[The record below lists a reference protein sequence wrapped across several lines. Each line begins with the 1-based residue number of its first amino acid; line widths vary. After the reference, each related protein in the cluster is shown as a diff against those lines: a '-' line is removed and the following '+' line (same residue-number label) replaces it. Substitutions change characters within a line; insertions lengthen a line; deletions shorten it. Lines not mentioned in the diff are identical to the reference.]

1 MKEQNSIVKNNK
13 VALITGGTGGIGSAI
28 CERLYKDG
36 FTLVA
41 NYKDFDKAMKWREEA
56 KKWRDNQMQM
66 GIDVKIVEGDIADY
80 KSAERMVK
88 EITDEIGP
96 IQVLVNNAG
105 ITRDTPLHKMV
116 PEQWFEVINTNLN
129 SVFICSRLVIEGMIA
144 KGWGRIISISS
155 VNGQKG
161 QFGQTNYATAKAG
174 MYGFTKS
181 LALEVAK
188 KGITVNTVSPGYI
201 GTSMVM
207 AIREDIRNKIIDQVP
222 MGRLGEPKEIA
233 AAISYLASE
242 DANYITGS
250 DISVNGGLY
259 MSR

>member
-1 MKEQNSIVKNNK
+1 MNESKSIVKNNK

-28 CERLYKDG
+28 CERLYRDG

-41 NYKDFDKAMKWREEA
+41 NYRDFDKAMKWREEA
-56 KKWRDNQMQM
+56 KKWRDDQLKM
-66 GIDVKIVEGDIADY
+66 GIDVKIVEGDISDFA
-80 KSAERMVK
+80 SAQRMIK
-88 EITDEIGP
+88 EIEEEIGVV
-96 IQVLVNNAG
+96 QVLVNNAG
-105 ITRDTPLHKMV
+105 ITRDTPLHKMT

-129 SVFICSRLVIEGMIA
+129 SVFICTRLVIEGMIA
-144 KGWGRIISISS
+144 KGWGRVVSISS

-188 KGITVNTVSPGYI
+188 KGVTVNTVSPGYI

-207 AIREDIRNKIIDQVP
+207 AIREDIRNKIIEQVP
-222 MGRLGEPKEIA
+222 MGRLGQPKEIA
-233 AAISYLASE
+233 AAVGYLVSE
-242 DANYITGS
+242 DGTYITGS

>member
-1 MKEQNSIVKNNK
+1 MIKNNK
-13 VALITGGTGGIGSAI
+13 VALITGGTGGIGTAI

-56 KKWRDNQMQM
+56 KKWRENQLQM

-80 KSAERMVK
+80 KSSERMMK
-88 EITDEIGP
+88 EIQDEIGTV
-96 IQVLVNNAG
+96 QVLVNNAG
-105 ITRDTPLHKMV
+105 ITRDTPLHKMT

-129 SVFICSRLVIEGMIA
+129 SVFICSRLVIEGMIE
-144 KGWGRIISISS
+144 KKWGRIISISS

-181 LALEVAK
+181 LALETAK
-188 KGITVNTVSPGYI
+188 KGVTINTISPGYV

-207 AIREDIRNKIIDQVP
+207 AIREDIRNKIIEQIP
-222 MGRLGEPKEIA
+222 MGRLGDPKEIA
-233 AAISYLASE
+233 SAVSYLASE
-242 DANYITGS
+242 EASYITGS

>member
-1 MKEQNSIVKNNK
+1 MIKNNK

-56 KKWRDNQMQM
+56 KKWRENQLQM

-80 KSAERMVK
+80 KSSERMMK
-88 EITDEIGP
+88 EIQDEIGTV
-96 IQVLVNNAG
+96 QVLVNNAG
-105 ITRDTPLHKMV
+105 ITRDTPLHKMT

-129 SVFICSRLVIEGMIA
+129 SVFICSRLVIEGMIE
-144 KGWGRIISISS
+144 KKWGRIISISS

-181 LALEVAK
+181 LALETAK
-188 KGITVNTVSPGYI
+188 KGITINTISPGYI

-207 AIREDIRNKIIDQVP
+207 AIREDIRNKIIEQIP
-222 MGRLGEPKEIA
+222 MGRLGDPKEIA
-233 AAISYLASE
+233 SAVSYLASDE
-242 DANYITGS
+242 ASYITGS

>member
-1 MKEQNSIVKNNK
+1 MNESKSIVKNNK

-41 NYKDFDKAMKWREEA
+41 NYRDFDKAMKWREEA
-56 KKWRDNQMQM
+56 KKWRDDQLKM
-66 GIDVKIVEGDIADY
+66 GIDVKIVEGDISDFA
-80 KSAERMVK
+80 SAQRMMK
-88 EITDEIGP
+88 EIEEEIGVV
-96 IQVLVNNAG
+96 QVLVNNAG
-105 ITRDTPLHKMV
+105 ITRDTPLHKMT
-116 PEQWFEVINTNLN
+116 PDMWFDVINTNLN
-129 SVFICSRLVIEGMIA
+129 SVFICTRLVIEGMIA
-144 KGWGRIISISS
+144 KGWGRIVSISS

-207 AIREDIRNKIIDQVP
+207 AIREDIRNKIIEQVP
-222 MGRLGEPKEIA
+222 MGRLGQPKEIA
-233 AAISYLASE
+233 AAVGYLVSE
-242 DANYITGS
+242 DGNYITGS

>member
-1 MKEQNSIVKNNK
+1 MNESKSIVKNNK

-28 CERLYKDG
+28 CERLYRDG

-41 NYKDFDKAMKWREEA
+41 NYRDFDKAIKWREEA
-56 KKWRDNQMQM
+56 KKWRDDQLKM
-66 GIDVKIVEGDIADY
+66 GIDVKIVEGDISDY
-80 KSAERMVK
+80 ASAQRMMK
-88 EITDEIGP
+88 EIEEEIGVV
-96 IQVLVNNAG
+96 QVLVNNAG
-105 ITRDTPLHKMV
+105 ITRDTPLHKMA
-116 PEQWFEVINTNLN
+116 PEQWFDVINTNLN

-144 KGWGRIISISS
+144 KGWGRIVSISS

-174 MYGFTKS
+174 MYGFSKS

-207 AIREDIRNKIIDQVP
+207 AIREDIRNKIIEQVP
-222 MGRLGEPKEIA
+222 MARLGEPKEIA
-233 AAISYLASE
+233 AAVGYLVSE
-242 DANYITGS
+242 DGNYITGS